1 MQRPRSTLTALDW
14 IAAGVAWLLTTV
26 LVLFAVV
33 YAPSFRGMFAD
44 FGGELPWLTKLALTP
59 WPALAASVVAA
70 GAVVG
75 GVALGRVA
83 AGGRRAL
90 IVAGFFIALGG
101 LGVCVAGVY
110 LPIVEIA
117 GAVAP

>member
-1 MQRPRSTLTALDW
+1 
-14 IAAGVAWLLTTV
+14 
-26 LVLFAVV
+26 
-33 YAPSFRGMFAD
+33 MFAD
-44 FGGELPWLTKLALTP
+44 FGGELPWLTKIVLTP
-59 WPALAASVVAA
+59 WPALAASVVAT
-70 GAVVG
+70 GAVVIG
-75 GVALGRVA
+75 LALGRLA
-83 AGGRRAL
+83 MGSRRAL